1 MSYSYDKR
9 AIMTDAHIKYKSN
22 LYSSFGEALAHAW
35 LEAKL
40 NEEIELQ
47 YRDYLVKQE
56 ERMYLYYE

>member
-1 MSYSYDKR
+1 MKFIYNRRS
-9 AIMTDAHIKYKSN
+9 IMKDAHIKYKSN

-47 YRDYLVKQE
+47 YKDYLVKQE